1 VTDTIIAS
9 PRRHLELGG
18 ASEEASL
25 AVIRRDGNG
34 GVLWWA
40 AADVFSLTLDGSV
53 VMPQQ
58 GQSCP
63 LLETD

>member
-1 VTDTIIAS
+1 
-9 PRRHLELGG
+9 
-18 ASEEASL
+18 
-25 AVIRRDGNG
+25 VIRRDGNG